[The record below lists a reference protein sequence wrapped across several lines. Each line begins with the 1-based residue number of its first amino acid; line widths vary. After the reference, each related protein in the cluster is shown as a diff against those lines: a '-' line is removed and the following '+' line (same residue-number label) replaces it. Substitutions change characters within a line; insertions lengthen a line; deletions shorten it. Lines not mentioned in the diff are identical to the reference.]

1 MRVQIKFVIFLFFL
15 NVSIFSTEYLSSN
28 GNIFFTYSEKNH
40 RIEKI
45 NMNIENRNKS
55 IDFMKIGFFVDGR
68 QYEIGENNYTV
79 EKEEQSNI
87 VKLSGKFAENSYEI
101 FIYPSINEKNDL
113 MKILIASMDENHDND
128 SDKFW
133 ADIAK
138 NRFEEIESK
147 KVQTLN
153 WNQIKQQ
160 VLS

>member
-1 MRVQIKFVIFLFFL
+1 MTKIMNRVLQDIQI
-15 NVSIFSTEYLSSN
+15 LSS
-28 GNIFFTYSEKNH
+28 
-40 RIEKI
+40 
-45 NMNIENRNKS
+45 
-55 IDFMKIGFFVDGR
+55 
-68 QYEIGENNYTV
+68 
-79 EKEEQSNI
+79 
-87 VKLSGKFAENSYEI
+87 
-101 FIYPSINEKNDL
+101 NEKNDL

-128 SDKFW
+128 SYKFW

>member
-1 MRVQIKFVIFLFFL
+1 MTKIMNRVLQDIQI
-15 NVSIFSTEYLSSN
+15 LS
-28 GNIFFTYSEKNH
+28 
-40 RIEKI
+40 
-45 NMNIENRNKS
+45 
-55 IDFMKIGFFVDGR
+55 
-68 QYEIGENNYTV
+68 
-79 EKEEQSNI
+79 
-87 VKLSGKFAENSYEI
+87 L
-101 FIYPSINEKNDL
+101 NEKNDL

-133 ADIAK
+133 IDIAK

>member
-1 MRVQIKFVIFLFFL
+1 MTKIMNRVLQDIQIL
-15 NVSIFSTEYLSSN
+15 
-28 GNIFFTYSEKNH
+28 
-40 RIEKI
+40 
-45 NMNIENRNKS
+45 
-55 IDFMKIGFFVDGR
+55 
-68 QYEIGENNYTV
+68 
-79 EKEEQSNI
+79 
-87 VKLSGKFAENSYEI
+87 
-101 FIYPSINEKNDL
+101 SINEKNDL

-133 ADIAK
+133 TDIAK

>member
-1 MRVQIKFVIFLFFL
+1 
-15 NVSIFSTEYLSSN
+15 
-28 GNIFFTYSEKNH
+28 
-40 RIEKI
+40 
-45 NMNIENRNKS
+45 
-55 IDFMKIGFFVDGR
+55 
-68 QYEIGENNYTV
+68 
-79 EKEEQSNI
+79 
-87 VKLSGKFAENSYEI
+87 
-101 FIYPSINEKNDL
+101 

-153 WNQIKQQ
+153 WNQIKEQ